1 MSDKVN
7 YTILCNLVEKYG
19 GGSKKISSSDKTKI
33 WGKIALD
40 YNQETGATKTGK
52 QLQGSWNS
60 RQTRLRTMQS
70 GYKAATKKT
79 GKAVNYMLSC
89 NPNY

>member
-1 MSDKVN
+1 MSVKVN

-60 RQTRLRTMQS
+60 RQTRLRTRQS

-79 GKAVNYMLSC
+79 GKDVNLFEL
-89 NPNY
+89 